1 MENAADALLIA
12 GMMMIFILAL
22 SLSMT
27 SFSKARSTA
36 DKIIEYNDREYE
48 YEYVEL
54 NKGKN
59 GEISTKRIVG
69 VESIIPAI
77 YKAYKENYKI
87 VFKKG
92 NGDDQFIKLYRRN
105 EKYVS
110 RIDLENDVIGSDDE
124 KERFLKC
131 LLNPSDSDP
140 NVQEDIKKFKK
151 TGFYFDDPE
160 CLDGTDGLYKYLSSH
175 TFEES
180 LGIYYQEE
188 LTEAETPDANKTQKR
203 VITYTLVG

>member
-1 MENAADALLIA
+1 MENAADALLMA

-54 NKGKN
+54 NIGRD

-87 VFKKG
+87 VFKSG
-92 NGDDQFIKLYRRN
+92 DGDDQFIKLYKRN
-105 EKYVS
+105 EKFIS

-140 NVQEDIKKFKK
+140 NVQSDIEKFRR
-151 TGFYFDDPE
+151 TGFYFDSSE
-160 CLDGTDGLYKYLSSH
+160 CLDGVDGLYKYLTSH

-188 LTEAETPDANKTQKR
+188 LTETETPDANKTEKR
-203 VITYTLVG
+203 VITYTLVS